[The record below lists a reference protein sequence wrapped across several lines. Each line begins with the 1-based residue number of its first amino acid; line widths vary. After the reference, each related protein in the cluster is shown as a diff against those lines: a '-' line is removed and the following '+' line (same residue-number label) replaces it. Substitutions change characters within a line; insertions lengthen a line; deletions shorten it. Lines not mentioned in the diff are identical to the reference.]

1 MSKIINSKI
10 MGIVA
15 ITISVLL
22 SGCATNLF
30 PGGPTPAGVLITNVK
45 SPAQNLTV
53 ATDKDAKSVKTGSST
68 ASAVAGLVAF
78 GDSSVDAAM
87 KQAGITKVHHVDHQ
101 INSILFGLW
110 LENTTI
116 VYGE

>member
-1 MSKIINSKI
+1 MSHILKTKFL
-10 MGIVA
+10 GAIVILSA
-15 ITISVLL
+15 VLL

-30 PGGPTPAGVLITNVK
+30 PGGPTPAGVLVTNVK

-53 ATDKDAKSVKTGSST
+53 ATDKEAKSSKSGSSS
-68 ASAVAGLVAF
+68 ASAIAGLFAY

-101 INSILFGLW
+101 VTSYLFGLF
-110 LENTTI
+110 LQNTTI
-116 VYGE
+116 VHGE